1 MPSMDVTPR
10 ELRDI
15 DIRERLGG
23 YNKDDVDDLLER
35 AAARIEGLEGQLRVA
50 QSQVEASSADT
61 GKTRETEEMLHRTLL
76 LAQRAADEAV
86 AEAQT
91 KARQIL
97 DDAESKSRSMLN
109 EAESNAR
116 RQADTE
122 RRRLE
127 GEVLDFGAKR
137 DALVADVDALERF
150 ESDYRARLRRA
161 VEADLEM
168 LSSKGSVAPSPRPTT
183 HDVEMP
189 ATANATTEH
198 TVAPPP
204 AAPAFSPAASA
215 SVAPPA
221 ATAAPDPERVP
232 SVPPAAA
239 PSPTPPPAPAAP
251 LPIAESSAPATPPP
265 GFVADTAASAPS
277 VDAAPAAAAPPWEEA
292 STPPVTRPPLF
303 DADPEP
309 EHLDDDAFF
318 ASLREAVTDETPLG
332 PRDTPSGANVFDQD
346 DRGGGLFRRR
356 GR

>member
-1 MPSMDVTPR
+1 MHSMDVTPR

-35 AAARIEGLEGQLRVA
+35 AAAHIEALDGQLRSA
-50 QSQVEASSADT
+50 QSQAEAGAADAS
-61 GKTRETEEMLHRTLL
+61 KTRETEDMLHRTLL

-97 DDAESKSRSMLN
+97 DDADSKSRAMVS
-109 EAESNAR
+109 EAETNAR

-127 GEVLDFGAKR
+127 GEVLELGAKR

-189 ATANATTEH
+189 TASANATTEVH
-198 TVAPPP
+198 VPA
-204 AAPAFSPAASA
+204 AAPAPAPLPP
-215 SVAPPA
+215 VAPLPPRVA
-221 ATAAPDPERVP
+221 EPTPSPIASSPPPVAAAPSFGATP
-232 SVPPAAA
+232 PPAAA
-239 PSPTPPPAPAAP
+239 PAP
-251 LPIAESSAPATPPP
+251 E
-265 GFVADTAASAPS
+265 
-277 VDAAPAAAAPPWEEA
+277 PAAANPPWEESVA
-292 STPPVTRPPLF
+292 PPVARPPLF
-303 DADPEP
+303 DAEPEP

-332 PRDTPSGANVFDQD
+332 PRDSAPNDDVFDQD
-346 DRGGGLFRRR
+346 DQRGGLFRRR